1 MEQNKELVEIHER
14 IARIENRLNELQKEP
29 SDTLP
34 GYVQFII
41 GFAVVFVIIL
51 IVYFIP
57 IVTKILPL

>member
-14 IARIENRLNELQKEP
+14 LARIEHKLNELQKEP
-29 SDTLP
+29 ADTLP

-41 GFAVVFVIIL
+41 GFAVVFVILL